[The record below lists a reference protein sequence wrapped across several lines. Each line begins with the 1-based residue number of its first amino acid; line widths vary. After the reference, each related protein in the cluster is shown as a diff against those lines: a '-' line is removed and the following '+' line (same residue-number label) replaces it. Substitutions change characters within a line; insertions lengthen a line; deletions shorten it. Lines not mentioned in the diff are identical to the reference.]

1 MTIGKINIENGLL
14 LAPMEGIT
22 DLPFRIICKKMGADL
37 VYTEFIAS
45 DALIRDA
52 EKSKRKM
59 EIIDEEH
66 PVSIQIF
73 GANVEAMCH
82 SAKMIEDSGGDI
94 VDINFGCWVKKVVN
108 NNAGAAFLKE
118 PKKMAEMA
126 KAVVES
132 VSIPVTVKTRLGWDF
147 DSIVIVEAAQMLEQA
162 GISAIAVHCRT
173 RAMAMH
179 GHADW
184 NWIPKVKEKV
194 NIPVILNGDV
204 VTPEDTKKAF
214 DTTGCDAVMI
224 GRAAVGNPFIFR
236 DVKEFLR
243 TGIKRIPSVRE
254 RIDTCLDHLKLS
266 MKYKGDPRGLYEFR
280 KHYSGYLKGLY
291 HGSNTRQK
299 LVLMESYKEIKETLN
314 EFYNFL
320 EKEDRL
326 ETSK

>member
-22 DLPFRIICKKMGADL
+22 DLPFRIICKRMGADL

-73 GANVEAMCH
+73 GANKDAMCH

-118 PKKMAEMA
+118 PKKMADMA

-132 VSIPVTVKTRLGWDF
+132 VSIPVTIKTRLGWDS

-184 NWIPKVKEKV
+184 KWIADSSPANHNSITACRIKCFF
-194 NIPVILNGDV
+194 G
-204 VTPEDTKKAF
+204 
-214 DTTGCDAVMI
+214 
-224 GRAAVGNPFIFR
+224 IFR
-236 DVKEFLR
+236 DYN
-243 TGIKRIPSVRE
+243 ISV
-254 RIDTCLDHLKLS
+254 
-266 MKYKGDPRGLYEFR
+266 
-280 KHYSGYLKGLY
+280 
-291 HGSNTRQK
+291 
-299 LVLMESYKEIKETLN
+299 
-314 EFYNFL
+314 
-320 EKEDRL
+320 
-326 ETSK
+326 